1 MMEYQY
7 HMMEYQYLP
16 EDSFD
21 FLMVGHHVNEE
32 VDSNLKSFF
41 QRLFSFFIGFSAQLK
56 IVGCG
61 SPALTLV
68 TCSSSTDQEPL
79 RMATSASVSQCISV
93 SVYQCLTLGKERRT
107 LDCMEALEHKDSA
120 DVIL

>member
-1 MMEYQY
+1 MLSISKCNFTKDSTIVTTTLILMFAMME
-7 HMMEYQYLP
+7 HQYLP

-79 RMATSASVSQCISV
+79 RMATSAV
-93 SVYQCLTLGKERRT
+93 ERWR
-107 LDCMEALEHKDSA
+107 
-120 DVIL
+120 